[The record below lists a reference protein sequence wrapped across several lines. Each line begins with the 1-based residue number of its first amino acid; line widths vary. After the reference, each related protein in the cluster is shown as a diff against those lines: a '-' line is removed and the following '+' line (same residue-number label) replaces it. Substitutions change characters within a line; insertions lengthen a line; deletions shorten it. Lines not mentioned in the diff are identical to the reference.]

1 MKIQFLN
8 HRQSF
13 SNGIKGNY
21 KFNEIAFSNQ
31 IIVSCLRPRNG
42 SMDKIIIYTDGS
54 ARGNPGPGG
63 FGAILIWGDKVKEI
77 AEAYRYT
84 TNNRMELL
92 AVIKAISILKTKQ
105 LPILVYT
112 DSKYVVESV
121 EKKWLDNWIKT
132 DFKGG
137 KKNKDLWLAFY
148 ELSKVYKVK
157 FHWVK
162 GHADNP
168 YNNRCDELATM
179 AADSGPWEVDTFYEA
194 IDPKK

>member
-1 MKIQFLN
+1 MKDYYKILEVEEN
-8 HRQSF
+8 ASDDD
-13 SNGIKGNY
+13 IKKSYRTLSKKYHPDMNPDGAE
-21 KFNEIAFSNQ
+21 KF
-31 IIVSCLRPRNG
+31 
-42 SMDKIIIYTDGS
+42 
-54 ARGNPGPGG
+54 
-63 FGAILIWGDKVKEI
+63 KEI
-77 AEAYRYT
+77 AEAYRHT

-148 ELSKVYKVK
+148 ELSKIYKVK

-162 GHADNP
+162 GHANNP

-179 AADSGPWEVDTFYEA
+179 AADTGPWEVDAFYEA
-194 IDPKK
+194 IDPKKS

>member
-1 MKIQFLN
+1 
-8 HRQSF
+8 
-13 SNGIKGNY
+13 
-21 KFNEIAFSNQ
+21 
-31 IIVSCLRPRNG
+31 
-42 SMDKIIIYTDGS
+42 MDKIIIYTDGS

-63 FGAILIWGDKVKEI
+63 FGAILIWGEKVKELS
-77 AEAYRYT
+77 EAYRYT

-137 KKNKDLWLAFY
+137 KKNKDLWLAYY
-148 ELSKVYKVK
+148 ELSKIYKVK

-168 YNNRCDELATM
+168 YNNRCDELATI
-179 AADSGPWEVDTFYEA
+179 AADTGPWEVDTFYEA
-194 IDPKK
+194 IDPKKN